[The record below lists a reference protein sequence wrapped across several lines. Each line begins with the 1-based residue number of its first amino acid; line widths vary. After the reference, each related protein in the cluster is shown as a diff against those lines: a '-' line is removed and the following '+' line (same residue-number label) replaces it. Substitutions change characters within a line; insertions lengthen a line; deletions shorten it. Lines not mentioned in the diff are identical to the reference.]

1 MLKRAAGWAIALA
14 VLIGIYAVI
23 KYTALDGVRINRN
36 ASEVIKVY
44 LLGAGIL
51 IAVARWA
58 WLRWMQPRADAAALW
73 SRRTLQLLML
83 ALCLAATLNYGR
95 YGMKLIRD
103 RIDVYDVIHYYL
115 GPKYFDELGY
125 FDLYAACIIADEEA
139 GKYFKPAPPT
149 YQHQDI
155 NGYEI
160 RPYRAALERT
170 DEIKSKFEGDRWDGF
185 VHDFTTLQRE
195 FYGLEKKYW
204 YQLINDHGFNG
215 TPGWSGYAA
224 PIVNLVD
231 ADQVKLI
238 CYIDIGL
245 LLVAIGVAWWA
256 FGGWSA
262 AFLFFFILTTY
273 STRWPTISWAIMR
286 YDYAAALI
294 MAVSF
299 VKKGR
304 PLLAGIFAG
313 HTAAMRIF
321 PATFFFGPG
330 VQGAWKALRHRK
342 LDMFAVLFFVGVVG
356 WVGALQLNFA
366 AQFGGEHI
374 AQHWKGMTDHMEPEN
389 LSSRRLGMAIALAYR
404 GEIDEPWSF
413 KRIDRVERQEPIRKG
428 IALVVLLALGWALRK
443 CDRAEAYAM
452 GFIAFFALATA
463 SYYYFIVRAPLIL
476 VHAHGAK
483 KPRHLIAL
491 VWLLGI
497 ELFANLAQQ
506 FLGGNR
512 IFVVGWM
519 GWTLLAYCI
528 GMIAVLIWESHRQT
542 PDSETEPA

>member
-1 MLKRAAGWAIALA
+1 MLKAAVAWLVALA
-14 VLIGIYAVI
+14 VLIGIFAVI
-23 KYTALDGVRINRN
+23 KLTALDGVRINRN
-36 ASEVIKVY
+36 ASEVVKVY
-44 LLGAGIL
+44 LLGGGIL
-51 IAVARWA
+51 IATGRWA
-58 WLRWMQPRADAAALW
+58 WLRWMEPRADAAALW
-73 SRRTLQLLML
+73 SRRTLQFLML

-95 YGMKLIRD
+95 YGMKLIQD

-115 GPKYFDELGY
+115 GPKYFNELGY
-125 FDLYAACIIADEEA
+125 FDLYAACIIADDEA
-139 GKYFKPAPPT
+139 GMHFKPAPPT

-155 NGYEI
+155 DGYEI
-160 RPYRAALERT
+160 RPYRAALART
-170 DEIKSKFEGDRWDGF
+170 DEIKGKFEGDRWAGF
-185 VHDFTTLQRE
+185 VSDFTTLQRE

-224 PIVNLVD
+224 PIVNLVE

-238 CYIDIGL
+238 CYLDIVV

-273 STRWPTISWAIMR
+273 STRWPTISWAILR

-294 MAVSF
+294 IATSM
-299 VKKGR
+299 VKKGK

-321 PATFFFGPG
+321 PVTFLYGPG
-330 VQGAWKALRHRK
+330 IQGAWQLLRHRK

-356 WVGALQLNFA
+356 WIGALQVNFA
-366 AQFGGEHI
+366 ARFGGEHI
-374 AQHWKGMTDHMEPEN
+374 QQHWKGMTDHMAPEN

-404 GEIDEPWSF
+404 GETDEPWSF
-413 KRIDRVERQEPIRKG
+413 KRIDRVERQEPLRKG
-428 IALVVLLALGWALRK
+428 LAVVVLLALGWALRK

-463 SYYYFIVRAPLIL
+463 SYYYFVVRAPLIL
-476 VHAHGAK
+476 IHAVGLK

-491 VWLLGI
+491 VTLLGI
-497 ELFANLAQQ
+497 DLFANLAQQ
-506 FLGGNR
+506 YLGGNR

-519 GWTLLAYCI
+519 GWALLAYCI
-528 GMIAVLIWESHRQT
+528 GMIAVLIWESHTQT
-542 PDSETEPA
+542 PDSEPEPA